1 MMWRLETTPEYS
13 YSIPHK
19 IEDYHHMCAP
29 FRCGTNYRTTRDGG
43 HIALTCIFLLFSGVL
58 HCKVHC
64 NTPLLMHNTAI
75 VVFLQILNYT
85 KLALTGYPCVRA

>member
-43 HIALTCIFLLFSGVL
+43 HIALT
-58 HCKVHC
+58 
-64 NTPLLMHNTAI
+64 AI